1 MPVIARDGSG
11 PLFGMAPV
19 APYMATMRDFR
30 TIGTLCESGIISEDE
45 VDAAIEALLSGV
57 GESEFHFKA
66 GYRLNLVKAVRSHPG
81 AQEFVGR
88 PKVGVGLKRPFVRA
102 AILQARPVRGEG

>member
-1 MPVIARDGSG
+1 MQVIAPYGSG
-11 PLFGMAPV
+11 PRFSVALV

-45 VDAAIEALLSGV
+45 VDAAVEALLSGV

-88 PKVGVGLKRPFVRA
+88 PKVGVGLKRPFARA
-102 AILQARPVRGEG
+102 AILQARPVRGED

>member
-1 MPVIARDGSG
+1 MQVIGPYKSG
-11 PLFGMAPV
+11 LLFGIAPV

-30 TIGTLCESGIISEDE
+30 TIGTLCESGIISENE
-45 VDAAIEALLSGV
+45 VDAAVEAFLSDV
-57 GESEFHFKA
+57 GNSEFHFIA

-81 AQEFVGR
+81 AHEFVGR

-102 AILQARPVRGEG
+102 AILQARPVLCEG